1 MNFEPGV
8 TPFTAS
14 FSPLQQDL
22 AFEFGVDIINH
33 LQSPST
39 KFELIALRYSGSREI
54 DNGVTPAT
62 ELPRL
67 PYIPSSSKIM
77 HVVKFR
83 PMSIR
88 SMLTAST
95 ISKNTMKN

>member
-8 TPFTAS
+8 TPYTAS

-33 LQSPST
+33 LQSPSP

-54 DNGVTPAT
+54 ENGVTPAT

-67 PYIPSSSKIM
+67 PYKSLVGGGVSGWEGVPGYNISSCIKENS
-77 HVVKFR
+77 
-83 PMSIR
+83 
-88 SMLTAST
+88 
-95 ISKNTMKN
+95 

>member
-8 TPFTAS
+8 TPCTAS
-14 FSPLQQDL
+14 SYPLQQDL

-67 PYIPSSSKIM
+67 P
-77 HVVKFR
+77 
-83 PMSIR
+83 
-88 SMLTAST
+88 
-95 ISKNTMKN
+95 

>member
-8 TPFTAS
+8 TPCTAS

-67 PYIPSSSKIM
+67 PYSYSGETDPL
-77 HVVKFR
+77 
-83 PMSIR
+83 P
-88 SMLTAST
+88 TAAPDVLHYRHAE
-95 ISKNTMKN
+95 

>member
-8 TPFTAS
+8 TPCTAS
-14 FSPLQQDL
+14 FSPLQHDL

-39 KFELIALRYSGSREI
+39 KFELIALCNSGSREI
-54 DNGVTPAT
+54 DNGVTPGT

-67 PYIPSSSKIM
+67 P
-77 HVVKFR
+77 
-83 PMSIR
+83 
-88 SMLTAST
+88 
-95 ISKNTMKN
+95 

>member
-8 TPFTAS
+8 TPCTAS

-39 KFELIALRYSGSREI
+39 KFELIALCYSGSREI

-67 PYIPSSSKIM
+67 PYLQTVYSTPDSLL
-77 HVVKFR
+77 FQR
-83 PMSIR
+83 F
-88 SMLTAST
+88 LTGRWAVAG
-95 ISKNTMKN
+95 